1 MLLGEMTMTSPVTYT
16 LEDGVA
22 HIAMDDGKVN
32 AMSPTMLQ
40 AIHDAFDH
48 AEKDKAVVLL
58 SGNDRIFSAGF
69 DMGVFATGTA
79 EDIHSMMKL
88 GADLTVKLLS
98 FPFPVVA
105 ACTGSAYPMGAFLL
119 LSSDLRIGAD
129 SGIKI
134 GLNEVRINMTLP
146 YFATELARYRLAPA
160 YFNRTATTGELYGP
174 EDAQRAGFLDRIVAP
189 DELMKAAKEAALE
202 LKENVGMGH
211 HAATKLR
218 VRAPAIDAVRAAA
231 ASELSLESA
240 QRVVDAR

>member
-1 MLLGEMTMTSPVTYT
+1 MTSPVTYT

-32 AMSPTMLQ
+32 AMSPTLLQ
-40 AIHDAFDH
+40 AIHDAFDQ
-48 AEKDKAVVLL
+48 AEQDKAVVLL

-79 EDIHSMMKL
+79 EDIHAMMTL
-88 GADLTVKLLS
+88 GANLTVKLLS

-129 SGIKI
+129 NGIQI

-174 EDAQRAGFLDRIVAP
+174 EDAQRAGFLDKIVAP
-189 DELMKAAKEAALE
+189 DALMKTAKEAAAE
-202 LKENVGMGH
+202 LKEHVGMGH

-218 VRAPAIDAVRAAA
+218 VRAPVIEAVKAATA
-231 ASELSLESA
+231 KELSLESS